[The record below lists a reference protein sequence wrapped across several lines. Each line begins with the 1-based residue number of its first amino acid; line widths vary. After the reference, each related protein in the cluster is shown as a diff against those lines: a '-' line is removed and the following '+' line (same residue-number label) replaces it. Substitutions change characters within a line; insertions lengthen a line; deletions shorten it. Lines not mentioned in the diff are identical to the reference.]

1 MSDHG
6 TRTPGAVLHADGSV
20 TMPGTAR
27 MEAMMSDP
35 TPEILPLETER
46 EILFN
51 YLIDA
56 MRGGK
61 LALRQDLTVAEGWET
76 IAGMAVTGVLRR
88 LRVMSARQLAVL
100 LAAEANG
107 GEGWVIHEPP
117 RYTAAEIA
125 EAE

>member
-1 MSDHG
+1 
-6 TRTPGAVLHADGSV
+6 
-20 TMPGTAR
+20 MPGTAR